1 MLTVRINRLQAH
13 WSALRLSRHPNI
25 SFAAFGHYENLTGY
39 VPGFAFI
46 LSFLSPV
53 WTICSCVNDKR
64 SCTPSALRLTSLPLT
79 CSFDCAVSIS
89 EEASNAAIAV
99 PYAIIGAIVSAGGLG
114 TLILIILSLTM
125 GTDIAMLNDTDQPL
139 AQIYL
144 MAFGKNGATAIWAF
158 MCIAGAFRAVLV
170 QSVRSLVDHSIAS
183 RNSLQSS

>member
-1 MLTVRINRLQAH
+1 LA
-13 WSALRLSRHPNI
+13 SADALASLAR
-25 SFAAFGHYENLTGY
+25 AAFGGFENLTGY

-53 WTICSCVNDKR
+53 WTI
-64 SCTPSALRLTSLPLT
+64 

-125 GTDIAMLNDTDQPL
+125 GTDLAMLNDTDQPL

-144 MAFGKNGATAIWAF
+144 MAFGKNGATAIWVF
-158 MCIAGAFRAVLV
+158 MCIAGASRVSPGPPL
-170 QSVRSLVDHSIAS
+170 SID
-183 RNSLQSS
+183 R